1 MQDNKNEI
9 LTIDLR
15 KKSKNELVDFLN
27 ALLNAKQIVHHK
39 GIKTYTKK
47 IVIFPKSKPTTSC
60 SL

>member
-15 KKSKNELVDFLN
+15 KKSKGELVDFLN
-27 ALLNAKQIVHHK
+27 ALIAAKQIVRQK
-39 GIKTYTKK
+39 GLKTYAKK
-47 IVIFPKSKPTTSC
+47 VVVLSQPKPTSC

>member
-9 LTIDLR
+9 LIIDLR

-27 ALLNAKQIVHHK
+27 VLLNAKQIVHHK
-39 GIKTYTKK
+39 GVNTYTKK
-47 IVIFPKSKPTTSC
+47 IVISSKPTTSC